1 MRRSFFTRWS
11 AAIMVGGIFACFM
24 VTGLLG
30 LSMAWTHALLAVF
43 GVVLGHFAL
52 RERRSGYPQL
62 WRGLLERL
70 GKRTAIVGVVS
81 AGGAKVWSFNHEPTQ
96 VSFAFSAWRR
106 PDGKLQRR
114 GRGFNLPS
122 TFFTAGRHTKK
133 LQPYSVV
140 EIQLLGD
147 PEAVPGKVAKVLRTN
162 VQDPEL
168 EAISIQL
175 QKPVTIELQGA
186 GTLRLDRADDVFV
199 CDIDWGARKVELRL
213 NCDDNEKPRKVLGM
227 AEALLRDKKL
237 WQERADRFAV
247 EQLLEGAR
255 DWAAAGEPE
264 LTAEILLARLELK
277 TIDLD
282 ESGDISFLYEDGGL
296 YGGHY
301 VSISGSVSTG
311 FDDSQ
316 LLG

>member
-1 MRRSFFTRWS
+1 LT
-11 AAIMVGGIFACFM
+11 
-24 VTGLLG
+24 
-30 LSMAWTHALLAVF
+30 
-43 GVVLGHFAL
+43 
-52 RERRSGYPQL
+52 
-62 WRGLLERL
+62 
-70 GKRTAIVGVVS
+70 
-81 AGGAKVWSFNHEPTQ
+81 
-96 VSFAFSAWRR
+96 
-106 PDGKLQRR
+106 
-114 GRGFNLPS
+114 S
-122 TFFTAGRHTKK
+122 TIFTAGRHKKK

-147 PEAVPGKVAKVLRTN
+147 PDAVPGKVAKVLRTN

-255 DWAAAGEPE
+255 DWVADGPE
-264 LTAEILLARLELK
+264 LTAESLLSRLELK

-282 ESGDISFLYEDGGL
+282 ESGDISLMYEDGGVF
-296 YGGHY
+296 GGHFI
-301 VSISGSVSTG
+301 SISGSLATG
-311 FDDSQ
+311 FNDSQ